1 MPQHLLDK
9 VEEIEVLR
17 GGRVGEER
25 KEQHNEGGHKL
36 HPCQLAVSLQST
48 TLQRSIPPA
57 NAYILPRA
65 TPYITY
71 TIMQEHDEMP
81 T

>member
-9 VEEIEVLR
+9 VEEIELLR

-25 KEQHNEGGHKL
+25 REQHDEGDRKL
-36 HPCQLAVSLQST
+36 HHCQLAVSLQS

-57 NAYILPRA
+57 NAYIYCRYSVYNVYNA
-65 TPYITY
+65 RT
-71 TIMQEHDEMP
+71 
-81 T
+81 